1 MMPIRLGVVGYL
13 NSRPLVFGLDR
24 SPRFSLR
31 YDVPSECARLL
42 HAADVDLGLI
52 PSIEY
57 LQGGEYSIV
66 PDLAIASRGAVAS
79 VAIFTTRPIEDV
91 RSIVMDTSSRTSVAL
106 TRILC
111 ARLFKIQPT
120 IETHVPDLPAMLG
133 RGDAALMIGDKAL
146 LAVDSSLDG
155 RVTPIEKIDLG
166 QAWTEWTGM
175 PFVWAFWAGRSGALA
190 SEDVRLLQGARDQGV
205 EQPDAIVREYFRD
218 SPVHQAIGARYLR
231 DNIKYRLGPDERAAL
246 ETFYRYAAEAGLAP
260 AGGGLRFYR
269 S

>member
-1 MMPIRLGVVGYL
+1 M
-13 NSRPLVFGLDR
+13 
-24 SPRFSLR
+24 
-31 YDVPSECARLL
+31 
-42 HAADVDLGLI
+42 
-52 PSIEY
+52 
-57 LQGGEYSIV
+57 

-133 RGDAALMIGDKAL
+133 RGDAALLIGDKAL
-146 LAVDSSLDG
+146 LANESG
-155 RVTPIEKIDLG
+155 HRTPIEKVDLG
-166 QAWTEWTGM
+166 EAWTELTGM

-205 EQPDAIVREYFRD
+205 EQPDAIAREYFRD
-218 SPVHQAIGARYLR
+218 SPVHQAMGARYLR
-231 DNIKYRLGPDERAAL
+231 DNIKYRLGLDERAAL

-260 AGGGLRFYR
+260 AGGGLRFY
-269 S
+269 

>member
-1 MMPIRLGVVGYL
+1 MMPIRLGAVGYL

-42 HAADVDLGLI
+42 HAGDVDLGLV

-57 LQGGEYSIV
+57 LQGGDYRIV

-79 VAIFTTRPIEDV
+79 VAIFTARPIEDV

-106 TRILC
+106 ARILC
-111 ARLFKIQPT
+111 ARLFKIRPT
-120 IETHVPDLPAMLG
+120 IQTHGPDLPAMLG
-133 RGDAALMIGDKAL
+133 RGDAALLIGDKAL
-146 LAVDSSLDG
+146 LADESSLNG
-155 RVTPIEKIDLG
+155 HRGPIEKIDLG
-166 QAWTEWTGM
+166 QVWTELTGM
-175 PFVWAFWAGRSGALA
+175 PFVWAFWAGRAGTLA
-190 SEDVRLLQGARDQGV
+190 PEDLRLLRGARDQGV
-205 EQPDAIVREYFRD
+205 EQPDVIARQYFPG

-231 DNIKYRLGPDERAAL
+231 ENIKYRLGLDERAAL

-260 AGGGLRFYR
+260 AGGGLRFY
-269 S
+269 